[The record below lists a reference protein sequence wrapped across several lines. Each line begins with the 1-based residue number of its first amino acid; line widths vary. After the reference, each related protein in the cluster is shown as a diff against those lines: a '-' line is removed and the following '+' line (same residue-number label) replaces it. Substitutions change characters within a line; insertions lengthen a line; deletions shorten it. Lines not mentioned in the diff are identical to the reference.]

1 MIILNFNTTTKTAK
15 VYWVDGS
22 KNMINPTIIQ
32 VFDEVPTVQVRT
44 EGFYEIMQERA
55 QGEQRVPVCRLPI
68 QNTLMQIEK

>member
-15 VYWVDGS
+15 VYDGS
-22 KNMINPTIIQ
+22 QNMINPTIIQ
-32 VFDEVPTVQVRT
+32 VFNEVPTVQVRT
-44 EGFYEIMQERA
+44 EGFYEIMQERT